1 MSEEI
6 KFPLTKKAKA
16 EFVKKYELIFLKVPP
31 HNISDEKLVELVN
44 SNQEKLSGNVTTNEQ
59 PPQEGIQNEGGKG
72 KGNEN
77 GESQKRDGA
86 NGENQLTPEQIEAEK
101 QDFIETEKQYS
112 EVFGKNAP
120 LDYSIEKMKSEIEI
134 ELERKAK
141 AEELSKEYFSLFG
154 KTPLTDMTEKQIVSA
169 IENEKKRQGNVKTQ
183 SVATVDVVDDSLKH
197 NEETEMVIQKKKD
210 PSDKR
215 VINKNTFQYLK
226 HDFEEV
232 VKVPKEIQNK
242 K

>member
-1 MSEEI
+1 M
-6 KFPLTKKAKA
+6 
-16 EFVKKYELIFLKVPP
+16 KVPP

-44 SNQEKLSGNVTTNEQ
+44 GNQEKLSGNVTTNEQ
-59 PPQEGIQNEGGKG
+59 PPQEGIQNEGGKNEADEIEEG
-72 KGNEN
+72 KIIKEP
-77 GESQKRDGA
+77 
-86 NGENQLTPEQIEAEK
+86 LTPEEIEAEK

-169 IENEKKRQGNVKTQ
+169 IENEKKRQGNVKTK
-183 SVATVDVVDDSLKH
+183 SVEKVDAVDDSLKH
-197 NEETEMVIQKKKD
+197 DEETEMIIQKKKD

-215 VINKNTFQYLK
+215 VINKNTFPYLE

>member
-16 EFVKKYELIFLKVPP
+16 EFVKNYELIFLKVPP

-59 PPQEGIQNEGGKG
+59 PPQEGIQNEGGKIEEG
-72 KGNEN
+72 KIIKEP
-77 GESQKRDGA
+77 
-86 NGENQLTPEQIEAEK
+86 LTPEEIEAEK

-169 IENEKKRQGNVKTQ
+169 IENEKKRQGNVKTK
-183 SVATVDVVDDSLKH
+183 SVATIDVVDDSLKH
-197 NEETEMVIQKKKD
+197 DEETEMVIQRKKD

-215 VINKNTFQYLK
+215 VINKNTFPYLK

>member
-16 EFVKKYELIFLKVPP
+16 EFVKNYELIFLKVPP

-59 PPQEGIQNEGGKG
+59 PSQEGIQNEGGE
-72 KGNEN
+72 GNSAD
-77 GESQKRDGA
+77 ESQKGDGA
-86 NGENQLTPEQIEAEK
+86 NGENQLTPEEIEAEK
-101 QDFIETEKQYS
+101 AQSEADEK
-112 EVFGKNAP
+112 
-120 LDYSIEKMKSEIEI
+120 EK
-134 ELERKAK
+134 AD
-141 AEELSKEYFSLFG
+141 ELSKEYFSLFG

-183 SVATVDVVDDSLKH
+183 SVATVDVVDDYLRHDEK
-197 NEETEMVIQKKKD
+197 TQMVIQRKKD
-210 PSDKR
+210 PTDKR
-215 VINKNTFQYLK
+215 VINKTTFPYLK

>member
-31 HNISDEKLVELVN
+31 HNIKDETLVQMVNDNLEKLT
-44 SNQEKLSGNVTTNEQ
+44 GNVKTDEQ
-59 PPQEGIQNEGGKG
+59 SSQEGIQNEGGK
-72 KGNEN
+72 NEAD
-77 GESQKRDGA
+77 E
-86 NGENQLTPEQIEAEK
+86 IEAEK

-169 IENEKKRQGNVKTQ
+169 IENEKKRQGNVKTK
-183 SVATVDVVDDSLKH
+183 SVEKVEAVDDSLKH
-197 NEETEMVIQKKKD
+197 DEETEMVIQRKKD

-232 VKVPKEIQNK
+232 VKVPKEIQNNK
-242 K
+242 

>member
-1 MSEEI
+1 MSEEQ

-59 PPQEGIQNEGGKG
+59 PPQEGIQNEGGKIEEG
-72 KGNEN
+72 KIIKEP
-77 GESQKRDGA
+77 
-86 NGENQLTPEQIEAEK
+86 LTPEEIEAEK

-169 IENEKKRQGNVKTQ
+169 IENEKKRQGNVKTK
-183 SVATVDVVDDSLKH
+183 SVEKVDAVDDSLKH
-197 NEETEMVIQKKKD
+197 DEEKEMVIQKKKD

-215 VINKNTFQYLK
+215 VINKNTFPYLK

>member
-1 MSEEI
+1 MSEEQ

-16 EFVKKYELIFLKVPP
+16 EFVKNYELIFLKVPP

-59 PPQEGIQNEGGKG
+59 PSQEGIQNEGGKNEADEIEEG
-72 KGNEN
+72 KIIKEP
-77 GESQKRDGA
+77 
-86 NGENQLTPEQIEAEK
+86 LTPEEIEAEK

-169 IENEKKRQGNVKTQ
+169 IENEKKRQGNVKTK
-183 SVATVDVVDDSLKH
+183 SVEKVDVVDDSLKH
-197 NEETEMVIQKKKD
+197 DEKTQMVIQRKKD
-210 PSDKR
+210 PTDKR
-215 VINKNTFQYLK
+215 VINKTTFPYLK

>member
-1 MSEEI
+1 MFEEI

-16 EFVKKYELIFLKVPP
+16 EFVKNYELIFLKVPP

-59 PPQEGIQNEGGKG
+59 PPQEGIQNEGGKNEADEIEEG
-72 KGNEN
+72 KIIKEP
-77 GESQKRDGA
+77 
-86 NGENQLTPEQIEAEK
+86 LTPEEIEAEK

-169 IENEKKRQGNVKTQ
+169 IKNEKKRQGNVKTK
-183 SVATVDVVDDSLKH
+183 SVEKVDVVDDSLKH
-197 NEETEMVIQKKKD
+197 DEETEMVIQKKKD

-215 VINKNTFQYLK
+215 VINKNTFPYLK

-232 VKVPKEIQNK
+232 VKVPKEIQNNK
-242 K
+242 

>member
-1 MSEEI
+1 MTEEI

-16 EFVKKYELIFLKVPP
+16 EFVKNYELIFLKLPP
-31 HNISDEKLVELVN
+31 HNIKEQTLVQMVN
-44 SNQEKLSGNVTTNEQ
+44 DNQEKLTGNVKTSEQ
-59 PPQEGIQNEGGKG
+59 PSQEGIQNEGGEGQITPADEGQKG
-72 KGNEN
+72 V
-77 GESQKRDGA
+77 GA
-86 NGENQLTPEQIEAEK
+86 NGENQLTPEEIEAEK
-101 QDFIETEKQYS
+101 QDLIETEKKYI
-112 EVFGKNAP
+112 EVFGKNP
-120 LDYSIEKMKSEIEI
+120 LIDYSAEKMKSEIVI

-141 AEELSKEYFSLFG
+141 ADELSKEYFSLFG
-154 KTPLTDMTEKQIVSA
+154 KNPLSDMTEKQIVSA

-183 SVATVDVVDDSLKH
+183 SVEKVDAVDDSLQH

>member
-1 MSEEI
+1 MSEEQ

-16 EFVKKYELIFLKVPP
+16 EFVKNYELIFLKVPP

-59 PPQEGIQNEGGKG
+59 PSQEGIQNEGGKNEADEIEEG
-72 KGNEN
+72 KIIKEP
-77 GESQKRDGA
+77 
-86 NGENQLTPEQIEAEK
+86 LTPEEIEAEK

-169 IENEKKRQGNVKTQ
+169 IENEKKRQGNVKTK
-183 SVATVDVVDDSLKH
+183 SVEKVDAVDDSLKH
-197 NEETEMVIQKKKD
+197 DEETEMIIQKKKD

-215 VINKNTFQYLK
+215 VINKNTFPYLE

>member
-1 MSEEI
+1 MSEEQ

-16 EFVKKYELIFLKVPP
+16 EFVKNYELIFLKVPP

-59 PPQEGIQNEGGKG
+59 PPQEGIQNEGGEKEADEIEEG
-72 KGNEN
+72 KIIKEP
-77 GESQKRDGA
+77 
-86 NGENQLTPEQIEAEK
+86 LTPEEIEAEK

-169 IENEKKRQGNVKTQ
+169 IENEKKRQGNVKTK
-183 SVATVDVVDDSLKH
+183 SVEKVDVVDDSLKH
-197 NEETEMVIQKKKD
+197 DEETEMVIQRKKD

-215 VINKNTFQYLK
+215 VINKNTFPYLK

>member
-1 MSEEI
+1 MSQEI

-16 EFVKKYELIFLKVPP
+16 EFVKNYELIFLKEPP
-31 HNISDEKLVELVN
+31 HNIKDETLVRMVN
-44 SNQEKLSGNVTTNEQ
+44 DNQEKLTGNVTTNEQ
-59 PPQEGIQNEGGKG
+59 RPQEGIQNEGGK
-72 KGNEN
+72 NEAD
-77 GESQKRDGA
+77 E
-86 NGENQLTPEQIEAEK
+86 IEAEK

-169 IENEKKRQGNVKTQ
+169 IENEKKRQGNVKTK
-183 SVATVDVVDDSLKH
+183 SVEKVEAVDDSLKH
-197 NEETEMVIQKKKD
+197 DEETEMVIQKKKD

-232 VKVPKEIQNK
+232 VKVPKEIQNNK
-242 K
+242 

>member
-1 MSEEI
+1 MSEEQ

-16 EFVKKYELIFLKVPP
+16 EFVKNYELIFLKVPP

-59 PPQEGIQNEGGKG
+59 PSQEGIQNEGGKNEADEIEEG
-72 KGNEN
+72 KIIKEP
-77 GESQKRDGA
+77 
-86 NGENQLTPEQIEAEK
+86 LTPEEIEAEK

-169 IENEKKRQGNVKTQ
+169 IENEEKRQGSVKTK
-183 SVATVDVVDDSLKH
+183 SVEKVVFVDELEHDEK
-197 NEETEMVIQKKKD
+197 TQMVIQRKKD
-210 PSDKR
+210 PTDKR
-215 VINKNTFQYLK
+215 VINKTTFPYLK

>member
-1 MSEEI
+1 MSEEQ

-16 EFVKKYELIFLKVPP
+16 ELVKNYELIFLKVPP

-59 PPQEGIQNEGGKG
+59 PPQEGIQNEGGKIEEG
-72 KGNEN
+72 KIIKEP
-77 GESQKRDGA
+77 
-86 NGENQLTPEQIEAEK
+86 LTPEEIEAEK

-169 IENEKKRQGNVKTQ
+169 IENEKKRQGNVKTK
-183 SVATVDVVDDSLKH
+183 SVATIDVVDDSLKH
-197 NEETEMVIQKKKD
+197 DEETEMVIQRKKD

-215 VINKNTFQYLK
+215 VINKNTFPYLK

>member
-1 MSEEI
+1 MSEEQ

-16 EFVKKYELIFLKVPP
+16 EFVKNYELIFLKVPP

-44 SNQEKLSGNVTTNEQ
+44 GNQEKLSGNVTTNEQ
-59 PPQEGIQNEGGKG
+59 PPQEGIQNEGGKNEADEIEEG
-72 KGNEN
+72 KIIKEP
-77 GESQKRDGA
+77 
-86 NGENQLTPEQIEAEK
+86 LTPEEIEAEK

-169 IENEKKRQGNVKTQ
+169 IENEKKRQGNVKTK
-183 SVATVDVVDDSLKH
+183 SVEKVDAVDDSLKH
-197 NEETEMVIQKKKD
+197 DEETEMIIQKKKD

-215 VINKNTFQYLK
+215 VINKNTFPYLE

>member
-1 MSEEI
+1 MSEEQ

-16 EFVKKYELIFLKVPP
+16 EFVKNYELIFLKVPP

-59 PPQEGIQNEGGKG
+59 PPQEGIQNEGGKNEADEIEEG
-72 KGNEN
+72 KIIKEP
-77 GESQKRDGA
+77 
-86 NGENQLTPEQIEAEK
+86 LTPEEIEAEK

-169 IENEKKRQGNVKTQ
+169 IENEEKRQGSVKTK
-183 SVATVDVVDDSLKH
+183 SVEKVVFVDELEHDEK
-197 NEETEMVIQKKKD
+197 TQMVIQRKKD
-210 PSDKR
+210 PTDKR
-215 VINKNTFQYLK
+215 VINKTTFPYLK

>member
-1 MSEEI
+1 MSEEQ

-59 PPQEGIQNEGGKG
+59 PPQEGIQNEGGKIEEG
-72 KGNEN
+72 KIIKEP
-77 GESQKRDGA
+77 
-86 NGENQLTPEQIEAEK
+86 LTPEEIEAEK

-169 IENEKKRQGNVKTQ
+169 IENEKKRQGNVKTK
-183 SVATVDVVDDSLKH
+183 SVEKVDAVDDSLKQD
-197 NEETEMVIQKKKD
+197 E
-210 PSDKR
+210 
-215 VINKNTFQYLK
+215 
-226 HDFEEV
+226 
-232 VKVPKEIQNK
+232 
-242 K
+242 

>member
-1 MSEEI
+1 MSEEQ
-6 KFPLTKKAKA
+6 KFPLTKKAKS
-16 EFVKKYELIFLKVPP
+16 EFVKNYELIFLKVPP

-59 PPQEGIQNEGGKG
+59 PPQEGIQNEGGKIEEG
-72 KGNEN
+72 KIIKEP
-77 GESQKRDGA
+77 
-86 NGENQLTPEQIEAEK
+86 LTPEEIEAEK

-169 IENEKKRQGNVKTQ
+169 IENEKKRQGNVKTK
-183 SVATVDVVDDSLKH
+183 SVATIDVVDDSLKH
-197 NEETEMVIQKKKD
+197 DEETEMVIQRKKD

-215 VINKNTFQYLK
+215 VINKNTFPYLK

>member
-16 EFVKKYELIFLKVPP
+16 EFVKNYELIFLKVPP

-44 SNQEKLSGNVTTNEQ
+44 GNQEKLSGNVTTNEQ
-59 PPQEGIQNEGGKG
+59 PPQEGIQNEGGKNEADEIEEG
-72 KGNEN
+72 KIIKEP
-77 GESQKRDGA
+77 
-86 NGENQLTPEQIEAEK
+86 LTPEEIEAEK

-169 IENEKKRQGNVKTQ
+169 IENEKKRQGNVKTK
-183 SVATVDVVDDSLKH
+183 SVEKVDAVDDSLKH
-197 NEETEMVIQKKKD
+197 DEETEMIIQKKKD

-215 VINKNTFQYLK
+215 VINKNTFPYLE

>member
-1 MSEEI
+1 MSEEQ

-16 EFVKKYELIFLKVPP
+16 EFVKNYELIFLKVPP

-59 PPQEGIQNEGGKG
+59 PPQEGIQNEGGKNEADEIEEG
-72 KGNEN
+72 KIIKEP
-77 GESQKRDGA
+77 
-86 NGENQLTPEQIEAEK
+86 LTPEEIEAEK

-169 IENEKKRQGNVKTQ
+169 IENEKKRQGNVKTK
-183 SVATVDVVDDSLKH
+183 SVEKVDAVDDSLKH
-197 NEETEMVIQKKKD
+197 DEETEMIIQKKKD

-215 VINKNTFQYLK
+215 VINKNTFPYLE

>member
-1 MSEEI
+1 
-6 KFPLTKKAKA
+6 
-16 EFVKKYELIFLKVPP
+16 
-31 HNISDEKLVELVN
+31 
-44 SNQEKLSGNVTTNEQ
+44 
-59 PPQEGIQNEGGKG
+59 
-72 KGNEN
+72 
-77 GESQKRDGA
+77 
-86 NGENQLTPEQIEAEK
+86 
-101 QDFIETEKQYS
+101 
-112 EVFGKNAP
+112 
-120 LDYSIEKMKSEIEI
+120 MKSEIEI

-154 KTPLTDMTEKQIVSA
+154 KTPLTDMTEKQILSA

-183 SVATVDVVDDSLKH
+183 SVATIDVVDDSLKH
-197 NEETEMVIQKKKD
+197 DEETVMVIQKKKD

-215 VINKNTFQYLK
+215 VINKNTFPYLK

>member
-1 MSEEI
+1 MSEEQ

-16 EFVKKYELIFLKVPP
+16 EFVKNYELIFLKVPP

-59 PPQEGIQNEGGKG
+59 PPQEGIQNEGGKNEADQIEEG
-72 KGNEN
+72 KIIE
-77 GESQKRDGA
+77 EP
-86 NGENQLTPEQIEAEK
+86 LTPEEIEAEK
-101 QDFIETEKQYS
+101 AQSEADEK
-112 EVFGKNAP
+112 
-120 LDYSIEKMKSEIEI
+120 EK
-134 ELERKAK
+134 AD
-141 AEELSKEYFSLFG
+141 ELSKEYFSLFG

-169 IENEKKRQGNVKTQ
+169 IENEKKRQGNVKTK
-183 SVATVDVVDDSLKH
+183 SVEKVDAVDDSLKH
-197 NEETEMVIQKKKD
+197 DEETEMVIQKKKD

-215 VINKNTFQYLK
+215 VINKNTFPYLK

>member
-16 EFVKKYELIFLKVPP
+16 EFVKNYELIFLKVPP
-31 HNISDEKLVELVN
+31 HNIKDETLVLIVNDNLEKLT
-44 SNQEKLSGNVTTNEQ
+44 GNVKTNAQ
-59 PPQEGIQNEGGKG
+59 PSQEGIQNEGGKG
-72 KGNEN
+72 NEN
-77 GESQKRDGA
+77 GESQKSDGA
-86 NGENQLTPEQIEAEK
+86 NGENQLMPEQIEAEK

-169 IENEKKRQGNVKTQ
+169 IENEKKRQGNVKTK
-183 SVATVDVVDDSLKH
+183 SVEKVDAVDDSLKH
-197 NEETEMVIQKKKD
+197 DEETEMVIQKKKD

-215 VINKNTFQYLK
+215 VINKNTFPYLK

>member
-1 MSEEI
+1 MSEEQ

-16 EFVKKYELIFLKVPP
+16 EFVKNYELIFLKVPP

-59 PPQEGIQNEGGKG
+59 PPQEGIQNEGGKIEEG
-72 KGNEN
+72 KIIKEP
-77 GESQKRDGA
+77 
-86 NGENQLTPEQIEAEK
+86 LTPEEIEAEK

-169 IENEKKRQGNVKTQ
+169 IENEKKRQGNVKTK
-183 SVATVDVVDDSLKH
+183 SVATIDVVDDSLKH
-197 NEETEMVIQKKKD
+197 DEETEMVIQRKKD

-215 VINKNTFQYLK
+215 VINKNTFPYLK

>member
-1 MSEEI
+1 MSEEQ

-16 EFVKKYELIFLKVPP
+16 EFVKNYELIFLKVPP

-44 SNQEKLSGNVTTNEQ
+44 GNQEKLSGNVTTNEQ
-59 PPQEGIQNEGGKG
+59 PPQEGIQNEGGK
-72 KGNEN
+72 N
-77 GESQKRDGA
+77 
-86 NGENQLTPEQIEAEK
+86 EAEK

-154 KTPLTDMTEKQIVSA
+154 KTPLTDMNEKQIVSA
-169 IENEKKRQGNVKTQ
+169 IENEKKRQGNVKTK
-183 SVATVDVVDDSLKH
+183 SVEKVDAVDDSLKH
-197 NEETEMVIQKKKD
+197 DEETEMIIQKKKD

-215 VINKNTFQYLK
+215 VINKNTFPYLK